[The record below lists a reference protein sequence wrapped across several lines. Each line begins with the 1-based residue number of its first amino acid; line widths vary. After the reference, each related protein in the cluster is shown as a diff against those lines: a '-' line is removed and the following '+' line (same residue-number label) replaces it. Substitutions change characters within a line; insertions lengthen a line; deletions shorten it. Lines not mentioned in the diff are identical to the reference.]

1 MAATVK
7 VEMVFEKEECESVKE
22 ELVDEQDPLNLEI
35 GEYTESVKPEIDNEE
50 VCEKSKNIMQ
60 ELIGGFAS
68 SSASSLDSAKH
79 SCDICE
85 YVGPDIGSV
94 NYHKKVKHGIKGLER
109 HKEVIHGNIRYR
121 CGKCDLVVSSKGALK
136 RHIVAKHVGI
146 RFSCDQCDFFVIIKD
161 SSKSTSNLSMKVFVF
176 HVMNANML
184 DLLREVSRGIRK
196 LAMKI

>member
-1 MAATVK
+1 MIYYLFT
-7 VEMVFEKEECESVKE
+7 S
-22 ELVDEQDPLNLEI
+22 
-35 GEYTESVKPEIDNEE
+35 
-50 VCEKSKNIMQ
+50 
-60 ELIGGFAS
+60 GFAS

-146 RFSCDQCDFFVIIKD
+146 RFSCDQCDFFCNYKGQLKEHKQFKHEGICFPCNECEYAGP
-161 SSKSTSNLSMKVFVF
+161 SKGSLKR
-176 HVMNANML
+176 H
-184 DLLREVSRGIRK
+184 
-196 LAMKI
+196 